1 MILWCFLGLAL
12 ANPASMLEAAN
23 DHYLAGEYAAAAQGY
38 GTLIQTGHASGDLY
52 YNLGNARYREGEL
65 AQAVLAW
72 KRAEWLLPR
81 DGDILANLDRARGQA
96 VDGIATDSGPRIYFL
111 SRMLSVGEQ
120 AWAAAWLLGL
130 LGLLFGWR
138 RARAGASLS
147 IPVVLLGVPGALLL
161 VSAAGEMHRQTRQT
175 PAVLVAPHGRG
186 GDPGAG
192 GGQAPH
198 FPAGRSPGLGSRGG
212 PGRGPACGTHARV
225 IHPRLQEFPCVPSQ
239 SFWCSFPSPAAAG
252 SDESSTSPMPSSAT
266 TAPSRSG

>member
-1 MILWCFLGLAL
+1 MILWCFMGLAL

-175 PAVLVAPHGRG
+175 PAVLVAPHVEATSAGEGGVALFELNAAAEVVILERVGDKRLISLPDGRRG
-186 GDPGAG
+186 WV
-192 GGQAPH
+192 
-198 FPAGRSPGLGSRGG
+198 PAEALGEVR
-212 PGRGPACGTHARV
+212 
-225 IHPRLQEFPCVPSQ
+225 
-239 SFWCSFPSPAAAG
+239 PAA
-252 SDESSTSPMPSSAT
+252 PMP
-266 TAPSRSG
+266 G